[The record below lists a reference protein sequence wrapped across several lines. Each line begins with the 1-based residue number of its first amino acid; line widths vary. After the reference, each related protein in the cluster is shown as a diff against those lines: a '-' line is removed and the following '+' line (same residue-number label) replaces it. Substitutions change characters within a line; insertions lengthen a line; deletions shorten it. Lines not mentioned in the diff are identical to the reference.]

1 MASVGQVYHNVLD
14 ASTGDRI
21 STSGIDI
28 YSDIL
33 SQLDISE
40 VTQLG
45 VSAPAGTKMILN
57 GNKNIIIGRTGI
69 YELGDNIQITS
80 ISFVRPVKYI
90 RDDSASQSAIEQG
103 TAAMAAANETRQE
116 ALTQLSASY
125 PTIPNIGD
133 EGYEEYQA
141 AYNQIQDTYVTSYK
155 TAHELY
161 TRGIN
166 GIYTLVNTSN
176 PQSEEN
182 FGDIQDLYVLYT
194 YE

>member
-1 MASVGQVYHNVLD
+1 MTSIGQVYHNVLD

-33 SQLDISE
+33 SQLNISE

-103 TAAMAAANETRQE
+103 TAAMAAANEARQE

-133 EGYEEYQA
+133 DGYEEYQA
-141 AYNQIQDTYVTSYK
+141 AYNQIQDTYVSSYK

-161 TRGIN
+161 TRGVN
-166 GIYTLVNTSN
+166 GIYTLVNISN